1 MAENNQRER
10 VTEQLRHL
18 SIHPDVYET
27 DRALAQR
34 CLRLL
39 EQPLPLTVFG
49 TDPTYALALANLM
62 IGRTLLPTATE
73 RANLTLMH
81 SEDCYVDLQLPDNS
95 YAQLEQDNFPALF
108 QLNPTQACVYADLPV
123 LNKLT
128 IQIAVDHNPATLA
141 AQAAG
146 ALLSAEIALWAGGTL
161 TQDLAEVWSNVP
173 AQLRAHSYLVQ
184 PPELN
189 PAPWQAM
196 IPEFA
201 DVIQVDPER
210 AQRAK
215 TRPEGVDKAAFKA
228 AGGVQLV
235 KTIKKEIDALTQSAM
250 DAGEILLVRHA
261 DKLTTATAP
270 APQTQATASQ
280 PTAPVEPVAPD
291 QEPAAEPTMDA
302 QSEPDPAVETLP
314 RADAVVLDIEIDDEG
329 YFDPDVMAEY
339 QRQYPDLDRKIAH
352 LYTRGASMKAIQ
364 QEIQDQQGVFVSVN
378 LILVAAATVTELYS
392 DSSDPTA
399 AAETASTPETS
410 DVSEPQATAQEA
422 APDTDLPEAT
432 PLETAKVI
440 LDLPVDKAGRYDQ
453 ALFAEYQTR
462 YPEFD
467 RKIASMDARGM
478 TREEI
483 QEDLQD
489 SLGFAPSPDLMDV
502 ATGTVGIAADAWL
515 RRKLHAF
522 YPVVYLETVQVKC
535 GPVGATTN
543 RDVFVAM
550 AIQPDGTRDVLGVW
564 PHLGT
569 DDTLWTSAMQGLK
582 DRGVQDI
589 LITVVGGADDRAQA
603 IADVFPNTRIQAC
616 VDDLMRRSLG
626 QVSFKDRK
634 ALNTALGAVYAAANP
649 GAAESAMTAFEDSEL
664 HTQYPD
670 IAPNWR
676 AAWAQVVP
684 FLEYPSE
691 LRRTVCTTKDV
702 KTLNARIRRFLRT
715 ADDDPSDTTIA
726 KLVYLALDEAEAKW
740 REPAR
745 EWEIVESQLT
755 HMFEARYLVA

>member
-399 AAETASTPETS
+399 ARRNSQHARDLGRLGTAGHSARSCAGHRSARSHAAGNGQGHSGSASRQSRPLRSGVVCRVPDPLSRIRPQDRQHGRPRHDPRRNPGRSAGQPWFCTFAGS
-410 DVSEPQATAQEA
+410 DGCGHWHRRHRRRRLA
-422 APDTDLPEAT
+422 AP
-432 PLETAKVI
+432 
-440 LDLPVDKAGRYDQ
+440 
-453 ALFAEYQTR
+453 
-462 YPEFD
+462 
-467 RKIASMDARGM
+467 
-478 TREEI
+478 
-483 QEDLQD
+483 
-489 SLGFAPSPDLMDV
+489 
-502 ATGTVGIAADAWL
+502 
-515 RRKLHAF
+515 
-522 YPVVYLETVQVKC
+522 
-535 GPVGATTN
+535 
-543 RDVFVAM
+543 
-550 AIQPDGTRDVLGVW
+550 
-564 PHLGT
+564 
-569 DDTLWTSAMQGLK
+569 
-582 DRGVQDI
+582 
-589 LITVVGGADDRAQA
+589 
-603 IADVFPNTRIQAC
+603 
-616 VDDLMRRSLG
+616 
-626 QVSFKDRK
+626 
-634 ALNTALGAVYAAANP
+634 
-649 GAAESAMTAFEDSEL
+649 
-664 HTQYPD
+664 
-670 IAPNWR
+670 
-676 AAWAQVVP
+676 
-684 FLEYPSE
+684 
-691 LRRTVCTTKDV
+691 
-702 KTLNARIRRFLRT
+702 
-715 ADDDPSDTTIA
+715 
-726 KLVYLALDEAEAKW
+726 
-740 REPAR
+740 
-745 EWEIVESQLT
+745 
-755 HMFEARYLVA
+755 